1 MRETLEGWG
10 RRRRTKNTGTNA
22 SNGRRGFKNVETK
35 LAKIFASLNQHL
47 TFGFPLDRNRKPRF
61 FDSKHSA
68 YFNKIYI
75 YISQC
80 IVLFRTGKYADKL
93 KAAINPCIRE
103 LQGYTSGYFSFF
115 KGVPFLFRLDF
126 PLLCL
131 CLRSRLFL
139 ELLNTLWLNPN
150 GVLSCILVAVL
161 RRREVGQRERECRI
175 VSGNL
180 FLRELFASQVFCVGV
195 IYKVGVVRYILFS
208 FSKFLSSFLSLH
220 SN

>member
-10 RRRRTKNTGTNA
+10 RRRTKNTGTNA

-161 RRREVGQRERECRI
+161 RRREVGQRERMSDRLWKFI
-175 VSGNL
+175 
-180 FLRELFASQVFCVGV
+180 FARAFCEP
-195 IYKVGVVRYILFS
+195 
-208 FSKFLSSFLSLH
+208 SFLCQG
-220 SN
+220 NI